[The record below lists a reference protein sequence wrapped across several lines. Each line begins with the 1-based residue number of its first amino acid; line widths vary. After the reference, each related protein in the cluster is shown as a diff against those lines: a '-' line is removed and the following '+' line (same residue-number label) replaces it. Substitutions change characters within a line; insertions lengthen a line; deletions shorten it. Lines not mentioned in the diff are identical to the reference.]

1 MLEPKTHFEQVPIE
15 IVRKMVEEQIRRE
28 TATEQDEGTMRRTL
42 EDLFGPRTT
51 HGEVARIFS
60 GGGIEAIH
68 ESQQQKVQ

>member
-42 EDLFGPRTT
+42 EDLFGVQEQPMVRSRAFCQA
-51 HGEVARIFS
+51 EV
-60 GGGIEAIH
+60 
-68 ESQQQKVQ
+68 